1 MWDENKPVQ
10 MMKALWFDS
19 FTMQHVIDAEKYIE
33 GDKLGRDLCGS
44 FAPFC
49 KVCAKWAKNPCV
61 TAYRINERMNVVC
74 PMLDAACADDPAVVQ
89 AIVDMDKYL
98 ASQSLGV
105 DLCGRYAPFC
115 AVCDKEDDLPCGQ
128 AYLKYKA
135 IEGFSTKALTSQ
147 TGGELVISMP
157 RWDDALTQ
165 ALEETVA
172 ETSGEVAAAK
182 EQPAEVSAAEA
193 VSAEVPAEMPAEEP
207 AEKPVRRGF
216 RIGIARR
223 RVKAVEESAEKPEV
237 KAEEQTTEGAAGT
250 AEEEKAEEGAEV
262 KAEEEIA
269 VTADMPETEEKIEVS
284 DAADTAE
291 DKSEISEN

>member
-33 GDKLGRDLCGS
+33 GNKVGRDLCGS

-49 KVCAKWAKNPCV
+49 KVCAKWVKNPCV

-74 PMLDAACADDPAVVQ
+74 PMLDAACADDAAVVQ

-115 AVCDKEDDLPCGQ
+115 AVCNKDDDLPCGQ

-147 TGGELVISMP
+147 SGGELVISMP

-172 ETSGEVAAAK
+172 EAPSEAVADKQSAETAVAEAA
-182 EQPAEVSAAEA
+182 PAEKSV
-193 VSAEVPAEMPAEEP
+193 EEP
-207 AEKPVRRGF
+207 AEKPARRGF

-223 RVKAVEESAEKPEV
+223 RVKAAEEPAEKAEAEAEAEAVEQPSEGADDKQTEGEGAGV
-237 KAEEQTTEGAAGT
+237 KAEA
-250 AEEEKAEEGAEV
+250 
-262 KAEEEIA
+262 EIA
-269 VTADMPETEEKIEVS
+269 ATADLPETEEKIEVS
-284 DAADTAE
+284 ATAGNTE